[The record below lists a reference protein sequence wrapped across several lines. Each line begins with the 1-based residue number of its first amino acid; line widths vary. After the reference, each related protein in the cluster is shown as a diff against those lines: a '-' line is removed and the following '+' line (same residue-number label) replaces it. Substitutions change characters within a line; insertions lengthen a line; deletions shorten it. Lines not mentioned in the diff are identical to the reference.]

1 MRQEE
6 SDGWTINKET
16 YKKKK
21 LLQAH
26 FTQYTE
32 SICFQFVGKYIPQ
45 NLVDIQERCNM
56 YFDRPWNSKR

>member
-6 SDGWTINKET
+6 SDGGTINKEI
-16 YKKKK
+16 YKKI

-26 FTQYTE
+26 FTQYIE

-45 NLVDIQERCNM
+45 NLVDIQKRCNM
-56 YFDRPWNSKR
+56 YFDRPWNSKT